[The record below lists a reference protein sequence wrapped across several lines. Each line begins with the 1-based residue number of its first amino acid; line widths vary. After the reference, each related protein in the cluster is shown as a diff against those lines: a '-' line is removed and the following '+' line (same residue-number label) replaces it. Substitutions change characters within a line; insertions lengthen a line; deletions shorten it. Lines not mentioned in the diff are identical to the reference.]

1 MICDLAQYYHIFD
14 WRAMPLKLV
23 ATLTV
28 GLPYDSRVFK
38 KINNVKLDRTEML
51 LALAVD
57 VLNIIAW
64 QRTKDGAKGR
74 NRPESIYKKLMGLE
88 EKKKDDLMEFDSIDD
103 YEQWHK
109 SKMRKNNG

>member
-1 MICDLAQYYHIFD
+1 
-14 WRAMPLKLV
+14 MPPTLV

-38 KINNVKLDRTEML
+38 KINDLKLDRTEML

-64 QRTKDGAKGR
+64 QRTRDGAKGR
-74 NRPESIYKKLMGLE
+74 NRPDSIYKKLMGIE
-88 EKKKDDLMEFDSIDD
+88 TRKKDELQEFNSVDE
-103 YEQWHK
+103 YELWYEA
-109 SKMRKNNG
+109 KMRKNNG